1 MADPNNILSFYN
13 ENLQLHDYRLP
24 INATHQEMIVA
35 RCKEAGLLREN
46 EGWVDY
52 RRIVL
57 RLLLNPSSDLIST
70 ILSER
75 QRIGPSERQIGAH
88 IRCGGVL
95 ADTHEGTAMITLPI
109 LQTIPRLIA
118 NLTQRMN
125 NSIKNVTVYVST
137 DSSYA
142 YDYLVSSLP
151 DLQVVST
158 TLFQRGHA
166 EFDNDDAVIKRTLID
181 LFLMSQSNAVIL
193 TSSSAFSRIIREMGS
208 YSVYLPI
215 YAPYSHVN
223 IHINESCIVFCDQIS

>member
-1 MADPNNILSFYN
+1 
-13 ENLQLHDYRLP
+13 
-24 INATHQEMIVA
+24 
-35 RCKEAGLLREN
+35 
-46 EGWVDY
+46 
-52 RRIVL
+52 
-57 RLLLNPSSDLIST
+57 
-70 ILSER
+70 
-75 QRIGPSERQIGAH
+75 
-88 IRCGGVL
+88 
-95 ADTHEGTAMITLPI
+95 
-109 LQTIPRLIA
+109 
-118 NLTQRMN
+118 MN